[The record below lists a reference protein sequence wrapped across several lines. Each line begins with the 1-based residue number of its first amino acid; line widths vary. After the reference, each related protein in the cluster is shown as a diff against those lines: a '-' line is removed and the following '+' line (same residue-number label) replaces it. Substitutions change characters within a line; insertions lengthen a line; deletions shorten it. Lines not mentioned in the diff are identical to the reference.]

1 MSDAPGASAGNS
13 DSSARTDRVGPAG
26 RPGSHKGGQAGQQGI
41 AAAIT
46 EVSER
51 ASLLI
56 REEIELAKTEITEK
70 TTRLAK
76 GAVVAI
82 VAGVF
87 FLTALFFVLIG
98 CAWLLYYELPI
109 GNEFTY
115 FWGFFAMA
123 VILVVLGVIA
133 GLLAAKVVKSSSPPA
148 PTMAIEEARKIRE
161 TVSSS
166 SDANASSGT
175 PAPPFVPPSSRAS
188 VSPPPATPAAAQPAA
203 TLAPATAA
211 ATQPP
216 APAKPAPPKE
226 PPAEAQAPAE
236 TKPDSDDLG
245 RGTIDGTTLGS

>member
-1 MSDAPGASAGNS
+1 VSDAPH
-13 DSSARTDRVGPAG
+13 SSPGQDG
-26 RPGSHKGGQAGQQGI
+26 RQQGI

-109 GNEFTY
+109 GNDFTY

-123 VILVVLGVIA
+123 LILVVLGAIA
-133 GLLAAKVVKSSSPPA
+133 GLLAFKAVKAGAPPT
-148 PTMAIEEARKIRE
+148 PDMAIEEARKIRE

-166 SDANASSGT
+166 SGPSASVT
-175 PAPPFVPPSSRAS
+175 PPS
-188 VSPPPATPAAAQPAA
+188 AAAAA
-203 TLAPATAA
+203 AAAA
-211 ATQPP
+211 ATASS
-216 APAKPAPPKE
+216 APAASVPGSGARPGSITP
-226 PPAEAQAPAE
+226 
-236 TKPDSDDLG
+236 TSGGRTDSGLG
-245 RGTIDGTTLGS
+245 RGTVDGTTLDS